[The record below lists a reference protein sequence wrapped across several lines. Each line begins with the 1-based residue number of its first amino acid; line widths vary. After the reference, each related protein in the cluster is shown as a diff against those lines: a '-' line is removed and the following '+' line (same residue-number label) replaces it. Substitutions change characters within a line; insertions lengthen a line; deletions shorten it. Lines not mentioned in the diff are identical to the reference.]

1 MTNVVLRDIENVA
14 KKVEA
19 GFVAVFHAIEHEVP
33 AILSM
38 LVNVYGPSVISNA
51 IASHKAGVEL
61 YAASEVGVAEADTKA
76 FVQSNLVDRFHL
88 PPTAAQFIAS
98 GIHHL
103 FTIGGDKIVSLID
116 SGAARLEAQADPA
129 GLTTTSAPA
138 PVVPT
143 SAPEA
148 IPASPGAATG
158 ITDQQK
164 ASGFTGVSGS

>member
-1 MTNVVLRDIENVA
+1 MTPNLLHDIEAIAA
-14 KKVEA
+14 KVRD

-33 AILSM
+33 AILSL
-38 LVNVYGPSVISNA
+38 LVNVYGPEVVAHA
-51 IASHKAGVEL
+51 IASHATGVQL

-103 FTIGGDKIVSLID
+103 FTIGGEKIAALID
-116 SGAARLEAQADPA
+116 QG
-129 GLTTTSAPA
+129 TTSAEQAADPGFVPPSVPVADPIPATTATPA
-138 PVVPT
+138 PAT
-143 SAPEA
+143 TTA
-148 IPASPGAATG
+148 IPIS
-158 ITDQQK
+158 DQQK